1 MKRLWILVGAV
12 ACFSLAGQA
21 QFKAQMPNES
31 RPSITQSGGSIMSS
45 LFGWFDPERF
55 HMRHSIQM
63 SYQTLG
69 AGGGF
74 SLGTYTN
81 SMLYQVTDNLNARA
95 DVSFSFSPY
104 NTFSKYGGAPSMLNK
119 VYLSRAEINYRPMEN
134 MLLQVQYRQLPFSP
148 FYYNPFYYGNSFYD
162 PFRGDF

>member
-1 MKRLWILVGAV
+1 MKRLWMVIAAIVCLGLGA
-12 ACFSLAGQA
+12 QA
-21 QFKAQMPNES
+21 QFKAQIPSES
-31 RPSITQSGGSIMSS
+31 RPTITQSGPSIMSA

-55 HMRHSIQM
+55 HMRHSFQM

-69 AGGGF
+69 GEGGF

-104 NTFSKYGGAPSMLNK
+104 NSFSKYGGAPSMFNK
-119 VYLSRAEINYRPMEN
+119 VYLSRAEINYRPTEN

-148 FYYNPFYYGNSFYD
+148 FYYNPFYYGNAFSD
-162 PFRGDF
+162 PFMRDF

>member
-1 MKRLWILVGAV
+1 MKRLWIVAAGIVCLSLGA
-12 ACFSLAGQA
+12 QA
-21 QFKAQMPNES
+21 QFKSQVTSQS
-31 RPSITQSGGSIMSS
+31 RPAITDGGPSIMST

-55 HMRHSIQM
+55 HMRHSVQF

-69 AGGGF
+69 SGEGY

-95 DVSFSFSPY
+95 DISFSYSPY
-104 NTFSKYGGAPSMLNK
+104 NSFSKYGGSASMLNN
-119 VYLSRAEINYRPMEN
+119 VYLSRAEINYRPTEN

-148 FYYNPFYYGNSFYD
+148 FYYNPFYYGNGFSD
-162 PFRGDF
+162 PFMRDY